1 MLAVLN
7 DRYTFLVDPPVAQSE
22 SDVLAGTYGGIG
34 VQVRRSEKGDL
45 TLYPFI
51 DSPTQAAGI
60 EDGDILLAINGTPV
74 DISQQPD
81 AIDQMLRGEVK
92 EGSGVTITFRKSIS
106 GEEKT
111 VFVAFAVIN
120 VPSVVWRT
128 VEDQP
133 EIGYIQILIFTS
145 RTPDELTAPLDLSA
159 GEVLDPDV
167 AMDEAIR
174 QGYLLD
180 LDSFVQVSVDLS
192 DDFADFVAALYPV
205 NEGDPLVAK
214 VNGQPQHIYP
224 GGRGR
229 LVREVKAFDGTL
241 LSVGGEYAV
250 TWIDHHPPLV
260 GLAAQSSDPVFA
272 MTPPDALIVTE
283 IPSEIRAASEN
294 CDPIPPFHLRDL
306 EDETLDEYGEFYDWN
321 AAQTAMQRAARELCK
336 SIQIV
341 NGYSNTVTSCD
352 PESE

>member
-1 MLAVLN
+1 MRYWDEMRTKYGFNDGGVVPDGVEVYRAVYIRAVNKLAEQLGSRVRATAYDRAGVHNWCLILFYDVN
-7 DRYTFLVDPPVAQSE
+7 D
-22 SDVLAGTYGGIG
+22 LA
-34 VQVRRSEKGDL
+34 
-45 TLYPFI
+45 
-51 DSPTQAAGI
+51 
-60 EDGDILLAINGTPV
+60 
-74 DISQQPD
+74 
-81 AIDQMLRGEVK
+81 
-92 EGSGVTITFRKSIS
+92 
-106 GEEKT
+106 
-111 VFVAFAVIN
+111 
-120 VPSVVWRT
+120 
-128 VEDQP
+128 
-133 EIGYIQILIFTS
+133 S

-260 GLAAQSSDPVFA
+260 GLAAQSGDPVFA

-306 EDETLDEYGEFYDWN
+306 DDETLDEYGEFYDWN
-321 AAQTAMQRAARELCK
+321 AAQTAMQRAVQELGK